1 MQSPMETR
9 SSLIFLSMSGT
20 LRVKRLLNRMSS
32 TQPRIRSKSMSARIG
47 FCINPM
53 SGRDVRRL
61 AGRAS
66 NMTHEAKRD
75 MVARL
80 AAGADALG
88 VDEIIIVREPFS
100 IAEKALQHMKPVSY
114 THLTLPT
121 KRIV

>member
-1 MQSPMETR
+1 
-9 SSLIFLSMSGT
+9 
-20 LRVKRLLNRMSS
+20 
-32 TQPRIRSKSMSARIG
+32 
-47 FCINPM
+47 M

-88 VDEIIIVREPFS
+88 VDEILIVR
-100 IAEKALQHMKPVSY
+100 
-114 THLTLPT
+114 
-121 KRIV
+121 